1 MTRHVAIEPIVAAP
15 DVRSATGPSILQAS
29 AVAACVLVLFL
40 LPFLSSDYVLTLAVE
55 VMIAG
60 VFASGLNV
68 LIGYTGLA
76 SAGHAMFFGL
86 GGYGIGIGTAVY
98 GWPLWVSVPAT
109 LLCVAAVSAV
119 VGAVCT
125 RTRGVEFLLITLA
138 FCQMFF
144 GAAVKLRLTN
154 GTDGMAGIPRPDLSM
169 LGLSAESPVVFYGYV
184 AAVAIATL
192 LLVARIVHS
201 PFGSVLI
208 AIRENERRAIAM
220 GYAVSAYKVG
230 AFTLSGLVCAM
241 AGVLQAQYTYFINPD
256 SMSWQSS
263 GEGILMVIIGGANAV
278 MGPFIGAAV
287 FVLVKQGLSLITGE
301 YNLFFGIFFMLVVA
315 FFRGGVRKMAMNA
328 LEVRDLRK
336 AFGGLEVIAKLN
348 LSVPEGQRRAVIGPN
363 GAGKTTLFNL
373 ITGWQPPTS
382 GEILLHGEPL
392 RSGRPDLVTR
402 GGAVALVPEEHVA
415 GSRHGS
421 REPARRMPGL
431 SPLAS
436 FVPALARKLP
446 GSPAKGV
453 PRGGDDAAGQLPRP
467 DREGAFLRAEAA
479 VGGGNRPVRRTQDI
493 ADGRAGGR
501 HFAGRARQPH
511 TAHQRT
517 AFRSHHRSR
526 RT

>member
-1 MTRHVAIEPIVAAP
+1 MTRHVAIEPIVAP
-15 DVRSATGPSILQAS
+15 SDVRSGTGPRILQAS
-29 AVAACVLVLFL
+29 AVAACVLALFL
-40 LPFLSSDYVLTLAVE
+40 LPSLSSDYVLTLAVE

-86 GGYGIGIGTAVY
+86 GGYGIGIGTAIY

-109 LLCVAAVSAV
+109 LVCVAAVSAV

-154 GTDGMAGIPRPDLSM
+154 GTDGMAGIPRPDLSVF
-169 LGLSAESPVVFYGYV
+169 GLSAESPVVFYGYV
-184 AAVAIATL
+184 AAVTIATL
-192 LLVARIVHS
+192 LVVARIVHS

-263 GEGILMVIIGGANAV
+263 GEGILMAIIGGANAV

-315 FFRGGVRKMAMNA
+315 FFRGGVVGTFRT
-328 LEVRDLRK
+328 L
-336 AFGGLEVIAKLN
+336 
-348 LSVPEGQRRAVIGPN
+348 IG
-363 GAGKTTLFNL
+363 K
-373 ITGWQPPTS
+373 W
-382 GEILLHGEPL
+382 
-392 RSGRPDLVTR
+392 R
-402 GGAVALVPEEHVA
+402 
-415 GSRHGS
+415 
-421 REPARRMPGL
+421 
-431 SPLAS
+431 
-436 FVPALARKLP
+436 
-446 GSPAKGV
+446 
-453 PRGGDDAAGQLPRP
+453 
-467 DREGAFLRAEAA
+467 
-479 VGGGNRPVRRTQDI
+479 
-493 ADGRAGGR
+493 
-501 HFAGRARQPH
+501 
-511 TAHQRT
+511 
-517 AFRSHHRSR
+517 
-526 RT
+526 